1 MLYTNTY
8 ERLLAHSTG
17 GIELDVRLLVGK
29 KRPKRPDSKAD
40 VRAVYVPITGY
51 GAVDTTAQAG
61 RTGGQIPATGTV
73 RYATAGRGK
82 QQRARRVDIA
92 PAIVYNLV

>member
-17 GIELDVRLLVGK
+17 DIEPTLRVLVGK

-51 GAVDTTAQAG
+51 GTVDTTAQAG
-61 RTGGQIPATGTV
+61 RTGGQISATGTV
-73 RYATAGRGK
+73 RYGTAG
-82 QQRARRVDIA
+82 
-92 PAIVYNLV
+92 